1 MALGGLVMTVDEAVR
16 KAKQDYG
23 VSETLEP
30 SELNS
35 LLDVLQQAV
44 GLYPEH
50 PAVTS
55 LGNTLT
61 YTMLDKLSTAFAAY
75 LKQSTKLEPGDRMA
89 IQMPSLAQY
98 LVVAYGAFKAGLVAV
113 NINPLYT
120 EDELEYQFGHADVK
134 AVVVFDKFLPVVE
147 AVRKKTPLE
156 YVFVTSPF
164 DLHPPIKR
172 FLMSL
177 VLKLMGKSV
186 SSDKVIL
193 LRTALAANVENFTP
207 ATLVPDDMA
216 LLQYTGG
223 TTGVSKPAIISHSNM
238 VSVTRQGWE
247 MLRLASAKAGEE
259 RIVSPLPLYHI
270 YAFALSVTTGVHMGA
285 HTLLI
290 PNPRD
295 IDGFVKLLRKWP
307 GTIFSGLN
315 TLFVALIE
323 NKDFDK
329 VDFSSLKITL
339 SGGSA
344 LSEATANYWKKTT
357 GCEISNAYGLTEA
370 SPIVSFSPP
379 GAGKPGSVG
388 IAVANTELRIAGADG
403 KPLAV
408 GEHGEIWVR
417 GPQVMHSYLHFPE
430 ETAKTITEEG
440 WLKTGD
446 VGSVDADGFL
456 FIHDRQKDLI
466 IVSGFNVYPNEVEG
480 VVSHHPDITYCA
492 VIGVPDEHSGEAV
505 KLFLVS
511 TNPNLTEEDVRTFCS
526 EKLARYKWPKYIEF
540 RDELPLS
547 NVGKVLRRE
556 LRDEKSAT

>member
-1 MALGGLVMTVDEAVR
+1 
-16 KAKQDYG
+16 
-23 VSETLEP
+23 
-30 SELNS
+30 
-35 LLDVLQQAV
+35 
-44 GLYPEH
+44 
-50 PAVTS
+50 
-55 LGNTLT
+55 
-61 YTMLDKLSTAFAAY
+61 
-75 LKQSTKLEPGDRMA
+75 
-89 IQMPSLAQY
+89 
-98 LVVAYGAFKAGLVAV
+98 
-113 NINPLYT
+113 
-120 EDELEYQFGHADVK
+120 
-134 AVVVFDKFLPVVE
+134 
-147 AVRKKTPLE
+147 
-156 YVFVTSPF
+156 
-164 DLHPPIKR
+164 
-172 FLMSL
+172 
-177 VLKLMGKSV
+177 
-186 SSDKVIL
+186 
-193 LRTALAANVENFTP
+193 
-207 ATLVPDDMA
+207 
-216 LLQYTGG
+216 
-223 TTGVSKPAIISHSNM
+223 
-238 VSVTRQGWE
+238 
-247 MLRLASAKAGEE
+247 
-259 RIVSPLPLYHI
+259 
-270 YAFALSVTTGVHMGA
+270 MGA

-315 TLFVALIE
+315 TLFVALME

-329 VDFSSLKITL
+329 VDFSPLKITL

-344 LSEATANYWKKTT
+344 LSEATADHWKKTT

-403 KPLAV
+403 QSLAV

-511 TNPNLTEEDVRTFCS
+511 TNPKLTEEDVRAFCS

>member
-1 MALGGLVMTVDEAVR
+1 MALEETVMSVDEAVR
-16 KAKQDYG
+16 KAKKTYA

-30 SELNS
+30 SEVSTLV
-35 LLDVLQQAV
+35 DVLQQAV
-44 GLYPEH
+44 RLYPDQ

-61 YTMLDKLSTAFAAY
+61 YAELDQLSSAYAAY
-75 LKQSTKLEPGDRMA
+75 IQQATNLKPGDRMA

-120 EDELEYQFGHADVK
+120 EVELEYQFNHANVK

-147 AVRKKTPLE
+147 AVRAKTSLE
-156 YVFVTSPF
+156 YIFVTSPF
-164 DLHPPIKR
+164 DLHSPVKR
-172 FLMSL
+172 TLMSVL
-177 VLKLMGKSV
+177 LKLLGKAVPYGSAI
-186 SSDKVIL
+186 S
-193 LRTALAANVENFTP
+193 LRTALATDPQQLIP
-207 ATLVPDDMA
+207 ATLAPEDMA

-247 MLRLASAKAGEE
+247 MLHLASAKAGSE

-270 YAFALSVTTGVHMGA
+270 YAFALSVTTGVYMGA

-295 IDGFVKLLRKWP
+295 INGFVKLLRKWP

-323 NKDFDK
+323 HKDFDK
-329 VDFSSLKITL
+329 VDFSPLKITL

-344 LSEATANYWKKTT
+344 LAEATAGYWKKVT
-357 GCEISNAYGLTEA
+357 GCEICNAYGLTEA
-370 SPIVSFSPP
+370 SPVVSFSPP
-379 GAGKPGSVG
+379 GAQKPGSVG
-388 IAVANTELRIAGADG
+388 IAVPNTELRIVDENGQ
-403 KPLAV
+403 PLAV
-408 GEHGEIWVR
+408 DEHGEIWVR
-417 GPQVMHSYLHFPE
+417 GPQVMQGYLNFPE
-430 ETAKTITEEG
+430 ETAKTITDDG

-446 VGSVDADGFL
+446 VGSVDSDGFL
-456 FIHDRQKDLI
+456 FIHDRQKDLV
-466 IVSGFNVYPNEVEG
+466 IVSGFNVYPNEIESVI
-480 VVSHHPDITYCA
+480 SHHPDITYSA
-492 VIGVPDEHSGEAV
+492 VIGVADEHSGEAV
-505 KLFLVS
+505 KLFVVS
-511 TNPNLTEEDVRTFCS
+511 TNPSLTEEDVRAFCRD
-526 EKLARYKWPKYIEF
+526 KLARYKWPKYIEF

-556 LRDEKSAT
+556 LRDS

>member
-1 MALGGLVMTVDEAVR
+1 MALDEAVMSVDEAVR
-16 KAKQDYG
+16 KAKKNYA

-30 SELNS
+30 SELNT
-35 LLDVLQQAV
+35 LQDILQQAV
-44 GLYPEH
+44 RLYPNQ

-55 LGNTLT
+55 LGNTLN
-61 YTMLDKLSTAFAAY
+61 YSELDQLSSAYAAY
-75 LKQSTKLEPGDRMA
+75 IQQATNLKPGDRMA

-120 EDELEYQFGHADVK
+120 EVELEYQFNHADVK

-147 AVRKKTPLE
+147 AVREKTSLE
-156 YVFVTSPF
+156 YIFVTSPF
-164 DLHPPIKR
+164 DLHPPVKR
-172 FLMSL
+172 ALMSVL
-177 VLKLMGKSV
+177 LKLLGKAVPYGSA
-186 SSDKVIL
+186 IP
-193 LRTALAANVENFTP
+193 LRTALAADPQQLIP
-207 ATLVPDDMA
+207 ATLAPEDMA

-223 TTGVSKPAIISHSNM
+223 TTGVSKPAIITHSNM

-247 MLRLASAKAGEE
+247 MLHLASAKAGEE

-270 YAFALSVTTGVHMGA
+270 YAFALSVTTGVYMGA

-295 IDGFVKLLRKWP
+295 INGFVKLLRKWP

-323 NKDFDK
+323 HKDFDK
-329 VDFSSLKITL
+329 VDFSPLKITL

-344 LSEATANYWKKTT
+344 LAEATAGYWKKVT
-357 GCEISNAYGLTEA
+357 GCEICNAYGLTEA
-370 SPIVSFSPP
+370 SPVVSFSPP
-379 GAGKPGSVG
+379 GAEKPGSVG
-388 IAVANTELRIAGADG
+388 IAVPNTELRIVDENGQA
-403 KPLAV
+403 LAV
-408 GEHGEIWVR
+408 DEHGEIWVR
-417 GPQVMHSYLHFPE
+417 GPQVMQGYLHFPE
-430 ETAKTITEEG
+430 ETAKTITEDG

-446 VGSVDADGFL
+446 VGSVDSDGFL

-466 IVSGFNVYPNEVEG
+466 IVSGFNVYPNEVES
-480 VVSHHPDITYCA
+480 VISNHPDITYSA
-492 VIGVPDEHSGEAV
+492 VVGVPDEHSGEAV
-505 KLFLVS
+505 KLFLV
-511 TNPNLTEEDVRTFCS
+511 TNNPNLTKEDVRAFYRD
-526 EKLARYKWPKYIEF
+526 KLARYKWPKYIEF

-556 LRDEKSAT
+556 LRDS

>member
-1 MALGGLVMTVDEAVR
+1 
-16 KAKQDYG
+16 
-23 VSETLEP
+23 
-30 SELNS
+30 
-35 LLDVLQQAV
+35 
-44 GLYPEH
+44 
-50 PAVTS
+50 
-55 LGNTLT
+55 
-61 YTMLDKLSTAFAAY
+61 
-75 LKQSTKLEPGDRMA
+75 
-89 IQMPSLAQY
+89 
-98 LVVAYGAFKAGLVAV
+98 
-113 NINPLYT
+113 
-120 EDELEYQFGHADVK
+120 
-134 AVVVFDKFLPVVE
+134 
-147 AVRKKTPLE
+147 
-156 YVFVTSPF
+156 
-164 DLHPPIKR
+164 
-172 FLMSL
+172 
-177 VLKLMGKSV
+177 MGKSV
-186 SSDKVIL
+186 SSDKVIP

-207 ATLVPDDMA
+207 ATLAPDDMA

-315 TLFVALIE
+315 TLFVALME

-329 VDFSSLKITL
+329 VDFSPLKITL

-344 LSEATANYWKKTT
+344 LSEATADHWKKTT

-403 KPLAV
+403 QSLAV

-511 TNPNLTEEDVRTFCS
+511 TNPKLTEEDVRAFCS

>member
-1 MALGGLVMTVDEAVR
+1 MALDDRVMSVEEAVR
-16 KAKQDYG
+16 KAKQHYA

-35 LLDVLQQAV
+35 LLDILQQAV
-44 GLYPEH
+44 QRYPEQ

-55 LGNTLT
+55 LGNTLS
-61 YTMLDKLSTAFAAY
+61 YTELDQLSSAFAAY
-75 LKQSTKLEPGDRMA
+75 LQQFTNLQPGDRMA

-120 EDELEYQFGHADVK
+120 ADELEYQFGHADVK
-134 AVVVFDKFLPVVE
+134 AVVVFDTFLPVVE
-147 AVRKKTPLE
+147 AVRDKTPLE

-164 DLHPPIKR
+164 DLHSPIKR
-172 FLMSL
+172 TLMSV
-177 VLKLMGKSV
+177 VLKLLGKSV
-186 SSDKVIL
+186 PYGSAIP
-193 LRTALAANVENFTP
+193 LRTALAANTENFVP
-207 ATLVPDDMA
+207 ATLTLDDMA

-223 TTGVSKPAIISHSNM
+223 TTGVSKPAIISHGNM

-247 MLRLASAKAGEE
+247 MLNLASAQAGQE

-270 YAFALSVTTGVHMGA
+270 YAFALSVTTGVYMGA

-295 IDGFVKLLRKWP
+295 INGFVKLLRKWP

-315 TLFVALIE
+315 TLFVALVE
-323 NKDFDK
+323 HEDFDK
-329 VDFSSLKITL
+329 VDFTSLKITL

-344 LSEATANYWKKTT
+344 LAEATAGYWQKAT
-357 GCEISNAYGLTEA
+357 GCEICNAYGLTEA
-370 SPIVSFSPP
+370 SPVVSFSPP
-379 GAGKPGSVG
+379 GANKSGSVG
-388 IAVANTELRIAGADG
+388 IAVANTELCITDADG
-403 KPLAV
+403 QPLAV
-408 GEHGEIWVR
+408 DEHGEIWVR
-417 GPQVMHSYLHFPE
+417 GPQVMQGYLHFPD

-446 VGSVDADGFL
+446 VGSVDSDGFL

-466 IVSGFNVYPNEVEG
+466 IVSGFNVYPNEIESVI
-480 VVSHHPDITYCA
+480 SHHPDITYCA

-511 TNPNLTEEDVRTFCS
+511 TNPSLTEDEVRAFCAS
-526 EKLARYKWPKYIEF
+526 KLARYKWPKYIEF

-556 LRDEKSAT
+556 LRDS